1 MKLTEIKRVEK
12 PWGYELWWARTDRYV
27 GKILHINKGQSLS
40 YQYHEVKD
48 ESLLLYSGKM
58 ALEIEE
64 PGGTKEVLTLTPG
77 ESLRIT
83 PYTKHRMTAI
93 EECEVIEV
101 STPEVE
107 DVVRLEDRYGRV

>member
-12 PWGYELWWARTDRYV
+12 PWGYELWWAHTDRYV

-64 PGGTKEVLTLTPG
+64 PGGAKEVLPLTPG

-93 EECEVIEV
+93 EDCEVIEV